1 LCGGVVTDSAHS
13 KQEVIP
19 MKKRT
24 YRAQEINK
32 ACVARI
38 VKDREGCAATV
49 GIDVGKDDLFLVVRW
64 PDGMWSGPWHARNT
78 SEIRAVVELLV
89 NVARGRRLVVALE
102 PTGTYGDALRY
113 ALTQAGLTVHR
124 VQGKAAHDYAE
135 VFDGVPSQHDR
146 KDAAIVAELA
156 ALGKSSPW
164 PYEEPRELD
173 EELRYWVN
181 HLDAAEQSL
190 QVWTGRLEGLLARHW
205 PELAELLELSSMC
218 LLKMLVEYGGP
229 AGVAADPMA
238 GERLA
243 EWGRAFLSEEKREA
257 VLESARETVGVPQ
270 SKPEKQWV
278 QDCAKELLELQRK
291 KKEVNGILK
300 RWVEKTPVLRRMAEA
315 VGMGAACVLWVRLG
329 NPQDYHCGEAYRK
342 AMGLNVKERSSGRYK
357 GQLKLTKRGPACVRR
372 WMYLAALR
380 LTQELEVQVWYGKKK
395 ARDGGRS
402 GKALVAV
409 MRKLALAL
417 YRVAVDDVAFDPAKL
432 FPGAPLPKAGVSAR
446 ARQKGPPLRASAVT
460 STH

>member
-1 LCGGVVTDSAHS
+1 
-13 KQEVIP
+13 

-38 VKDREGCAATV
+38 IEGREGCSASV
-49 GIDVGKDDLFLVVRW
+49 GIDVGKDDLYLMARW
-64 PDGMWSGPWHARNT
+64 PDETWSGPWHARNT
-78 SEIRAVVELLV
+78 SGIRGVVEFLV
-89 NVARGRRLVVALE
+89 NLARGRRLVVALE

-146 KDAAIVAELA
+146 KDAAVVAELA
-156 ALGKSSPW
+156 AIGKS
-164 PYEEPRELD
+164 
-173 EELRYWVN
+173 WVN

-190 QVWTGRLEGLLARHW
+190 QVWSGRLEGLLARYW
-205 PELAELLELSSMC
+205 PELTELLELSSIC
-218 LLKMLVEYGGP
+218 LLKMLVEFGGP
-229 AGVAADPMA
+229 AGVVADKMA

-243 EWGRAFLSEEKREA
+243 EWGRAFLSEEKLQA

-291 KKEVNGILK
+291 KKEVKGILK
-300 RWVEKTPVLRRMAEA
+300 QRVEKTPVLRRMAEA

-329 NPQDYHCGEAYRK
+329 HPQDYHCGEAYRK

-357 GQLKLTKRGPACVRR
+357 GQLKLTKRGPASVRR

-380 LTQELEVQVWYGKKK
+380 LTQQPEVHAWYGKKK

-402 GKALVAV
+402 GKALVGV

-432 FPGAPLPKAGVSAR
+432 FPGAPLSEEDTSAR
-446 ARQKGPPLRASAVT
+446 ARQKGPPLRASAIT